1 MDYYQEIMTLPIRE
15 LIRLHPICG
24 DFLRSYDLDAVD
36 QGQTLTEAI
45 EKADSSTVK
54 EMGLTGMDL
63 VDLLCDL
70 LESLDQPDAT
80 QITDIEILGGT
91 DKDGNLEH
99 VDLRIHAGEV
109 VSIVGP
115 TGAGKSQLLADIECA
130 ARGDTPTK
138 RTVLFDGKPLDDEQR
153 FSLGNRLVA
162 QLTQNMNFVVDVSV
176 KDFLTLHARSRALQN
191 NEETIEQCFQTAN
204 ALSGEAFSM
213 DTKVTRLSGGQ
224 SRALMIADAACISPS
239 PILLIDEI
247 ENAGIDRIK
256 AIDLLTGGKKIV
268 LLATHDPLLALSASK
283 RIVLHNGGIRTVLET
298 SDLERDSL
306 ERLVETDRLN
316 TYLRDVIRS
325 GERI

>member
-1 MDYYQEIMTLPIRE
+1 MDYYQDIMTLPIQE
-15 LIRLHPICG
+15 LSGRYPVCR
-24 DFLRSYDLDAVD
+24 DFLRSYDLDAAD
-36 QGQTLTEAI
+36 PGQTLTEAI
-45 EKADSSTVK
+45 EKAGSSTVK

-70 LESLDQPDAT
+70 LESVEQTESA
-80 QITDIEILGGT
+80 QITELEILGGT
-91 DKDGNLEH
+91 DKDGSPER
-99 VDLRIHAGEV
+99 VDFQIHAGDV

-138 RTVLFDGKPLDDEQR
+138 RTVLFDGKPLEDEQR

-162 QLTQNMNFVVDVSV
+162 QLTQNMNFIVDVSV
-176 KDFLTLHARSRALQN
+176 KDFLTLHAHSRSLQSY
-191 NEETIEQCFQTAN
+191 EKTIEQCFETAN
-204 ALSGEAFSM
+204 ALSGEAFAM

-256 AIDLLTGGKKIV
+256 AVELLTGGKKIV
-268 LLATHDPLLALSASK
+268 LLATHNPLLALSASK
-283 RIVLHNGGIRTVLET
+283 RVVLHNGGIRAVLKT
-298 SDLERDSL
+298 NDQERESL
-306 ERLVETDRLN
+306 ERLIEADRLN
-316 TYLRDVIRS
+316 TRLRDIIRA

>member
-153 FSLGNRLVA
+153 FSLGNRLVNP
-162 QLTQNMNFVVDVSV
+162 QESF
-176 KDFLTLHARSRALQN
+176 
-191 NEETIEQCFQTAN
+191 NEGYF
-204 ALSGEAFSM
+204 
-213 DTKVTRLSGGQ
+213 
-224 SRALMIADAACISPS
+224 
-239 PILLIDEI
+239 
-247 ENAGIDRIK
+247 
-256 AIDLLTGGKKIV
+256 
-268 LLATHDPLLALSASK
+268 
-283 RIVLHNGGIRTVLET
+283 
-298 SDLERDSL
+298 SDLVSFISIDTSGRIIL
-306 ERLVETDRLN
+306 HTKTETEISEESMN
-316 TYLRDVIRS
+316 GS
-325 GERI
+325 QENS